1 MQAVDDLVQGVVDT
15 LRAAGEMRNTY
26 IFFTSDN
33 GWHHGEHRIPGEK
46 WRPYEE
52 DVHVPLLVRGPGVAA
67 GSTTRKMALNTDY
80 LPTFT
85 DLAGTR
91 TPSYADG
98 RTLEPVFNGTVT
110 GWRRAVLLEGAA
122 HYSPSYSGIRTIGP
136 GGVPERKYVEYSGG
150 ARELYDLDRDPREK
164 TNNYTPSS
172 PAASLAARL
181 RALKRCAGDTCF
193 TAENG
198 P

>member
-1 MQAVDDLVQGVVDT
+1 VADT
-15 LRAAGEMRNTY
+15 LRATDEMRNTY

-33 GWHHGEHRIPGEK
+33 GFYHGEHRIPKEK

-67 GSTTRKMALNTDY
+67 GSTTRKIALNTDY

-98 RTLEPVFNGTVT
+98 RTLGPVLDGTVT
-110 GWRRAVLLEGAA
+110 RWRSAVLLEAAA
-122 HYSPSYSGIRTIGP
+122 HYSPTYEGIRTIGIGSAP
-136 GGVPERKYVEYSGG
+136 GRKYVEYSGG
-150 ARELYDLDRDPREK
+150 ARELYNLDVDPNER
-164 TNNYTPSS
+164 TNHYSSSS
-172 PAASLAARL
+172 PVAASLAARL
-181 RALKRCAGDTCF
+181 RALDDCAGDACF
-193 TAENG
+193 KAENG